1 MIKSMTAYARE
12 ELKQDYGVISW
23 ELRSVN
29 HRYLE
34 PFIRLPENYRSMESG
49 VRESLKKMLSRG
61 KLECV
66 FNLNSADGELSQ
78 PVVNA
83 SAVKELAALCADVGA
98 SMPNLRDL
106 SPLEVLKW
114 PGVLDTPTPDVER
127 ISKDGLAL
135 LVKTITELVA
145 TREREGAKLREALE
159 ERLTAMGLIVVEV
172 RRRMPEI
179 LAAVRQRLLD
189 RFEDL
194 SVQIDKDRLE
204 QEMIMLTQKSD
215 VEEELKRLEMHI
227 TEVQRILSSGEDK
240 PTGRQLDFLMQELN
254 REANTLCSKSM
265 DGDTTK
271 AGIDLKVY
279 IEQMREQVQNIE

>member
-12 ELKQDYGVISW
+12 ELKRDYGVISW

-34 PFIRLPENYRSMESG
+34 PFIRLPENYRAMEPG
-49 VRESLKKMLSRG
+49 VRESLKHMLSRG
-61 KLECV
+61 KVECAFSV
-66 FNLNSADGELSQ
+66 ASGGGQSDKLIVDK
-78 PVVNA
+78 NA
-83 SAVKELAALCADVGA
+83 VQQLAALCADVGVA
-98 SMPNLRDL
+98 FKDL
-106 SPLEVLKW
+106 SDISPLEVLKW
-114 PGVLDTPTPDVER
+114 PGVLDTPTPDVEK
-127 ISKDGLAL
+127 ISQDGLEL
-135 LVKTITELVA
+135 LVKTINELVV

-159 ERLTAMGLIVVEV
+159 ERLIAMHEIVGQV
-172 RRRMPEI
+172 RQRMPDI
-179 LAAVRQRLLD
+179 LAAVRARLLS
-189 RFEDL
+189 RFEEL
-194 SVQIDKDRLE
+194 SVQIDNDRLE
-204 QEMIMLTQKSD
+204 QEMIVLTQKSD

-227 TEVQRILSSGEDK
+227 SEVQRILASDDDK

-279 IEQMREQVQNIE
+279 IEQMREQIQNIE

>member
-34 PFIRLPENYRSMESG
+34 PFIRLPENYRSMEPA
-49 VRESLKKMLSRG
+49 VRDSLKKMLSRG

-66 FNLNSADGELSQ
+66 FNLNAADGK
-78 PVVNA
+78 A
-83 SAVKELAALCADVGA
+83 SKAIVDKVAVKELADLCADVGGA
-98 SMPNLRDL
+98 MNNLRDI

-114 PGVLDTPTPDVER
+114 PGVLDTPTPDVEK
-127 ISKDGLAL
+127 ISKDGLEL
-135 LVKTITELVA
+135 LVKALNELVV

-159 ERLTAMGLIVVEV
+159 ERLDAMSLIVVEV
-172 RRRMPEI
+172 RKRMPEI
-179 LAAVRQRLLD
+179 LDAVRQRLLG
-189 RFEDL
+189 RFEEL
-194 SVQIDKDRLE
+194 SVQVDKDRLE
-204 QEMIMLTQKSD
+204 QEMIILTQKSD

-227 TEVQRILSSGEDK
+227 SEVQRILASDENK

-265 DGDTTK
+265 DGDTTN

>member
-34 PFIRLPENYRSMESG
+34 PFIRLPENYRSMEPA
-49 VRESLKKMLSRG
+49 VRDSLKKMLSRG

-66 FNLNSADGELSQ
+66 FNLNAADGK
-78 PVVNA
+78 A
-83 SAVKELAALCADVGA
+83 SKAIVDKVAVKELADLCADVGGA
-98 SMPNLRDL
+98 MNNLRDI

-114 PGVLDTPTPDVER
+114 PGVLDTPTPDVEK
-127 ISKDGLAL
+127 ISKDGLELLLKAL
-135 LVKTITELVA
+135 SELVV

-159 ERLTAMGLIVVEV
+159 ERLDAMSLIVVEV
-172 RRRMPEI
+172 RKRMPEI
-179 LAAVRQRLLD
+179 LDAVRQRLLG
-189 RFEDL
+189 RFEEL
-194 SVQIDKDRLE
+194 SVQVDKDRLE
-204 QEMIMLTQKSD
+204 QEMIILTQKSD

-227 TEVQRILSSGEDK
+227 SEVQRILASDENK

-265 DGDTTK
+265 DGDTTN

>member
-34 PFIRLPENYRSMESG
+34 PFIRLPENYRSMEAG

-66 FNLNSADGELSQ
+66 FTVSTADGETAEA
-78 PVVNA
+78 VVDKK
-83 SAVKELAALCADVGA
+83 AVQQLAGLCADVA
-98 SMPNLRDL
+98 DVMPGLRDV

-127 ISKDGLAL
+127 IAADGQQL
-135 LVKTITELVA
+135 LIKTLQELVQ
-145 TREREGAKLREALE
+145 TREREGAKLRQALE
-159 ERLTAMGLIVVEV
+159 ERLSKMSVIVNDV
-172 RRRMPEI
+172 RQRMPDI
-179 LAAVRQRLLD
+179 LSAVRQRLLD
-189 RFEDL
+189 RFAELEAQVDN
-194 SVQIDKDRLE
+194 DRLE
-204 QEMIMLTQKSD
+204 QEMIILTQKSD

-227 TEVQRILSSGEDK
+227 EEVQRILAANHSK

>member
-12 ELKQDYGVISW
+12 ELKQEYGVISW

-34 PFIRLPENYRSMESG
+34 PFIRLPESFRSMEPG
-49 VRESLKKMLSRG
+49 VREALKAGLSRG
-61 KLECV
+61 KVECGFTITSSV
-66 FNLNSADGELSQ
+66 DQSDKVILDKDAIKQLAD
-78 PVVNA
+78 
-83 SAVKELAALCADVGA
+83 LCADVEHA
-98 SMPNLRDL
+98 FANLREINALD
-106 SPLEVLKW
+106 VLNW
-114 PGVLDTPTPDVER
+114 PGVLNKPTPDIEK
-127 ISKDGLAL
+127 IAEDGLSL
-135 LVKTITELVA
+135 LKSAISELVE
-145 TREREGAKLREALE
+145 TRAREGEKLRQALE
-159 ERLTAMGLIVVEV
+159 ERLVAMQAIVDTV
-172 RRRMPEI
+172 RTRMPEI

-189 RFEDL
+189 RFEEL
-194 SVQIDKDRLE
+194 GTQVDKDRIE
-204 QEMIMLTQKSD
+204 QEMVLLTQKSD

-227 TEVQRILSSGEDK
+227 SEVQRILASDENK
-240 PTGRQLDFLMQELN
+240 PMGRQLDFLMQELN

>member
-12 ELKQDYGVISW
+12 ELKREYGVISW

-34 PFIRLPENYRSMESG
+34 PFIRLPENYRGMEPG
-49 VRESLKKMLSRG
+49 VRESLKQMLSRG
-61 KLECV
+61 KIECGFSV
-66 FNLNSADGELSQ
+66 NVGDGEVARA
-78 PVVNA
+78 VVDVI
-83 SAVKELAALCADVGA
+83 AVKELAELCGDAANV
-98 SMPNLRDL
+98 MPNLREI

-127 ISKDGLAL
+127 ISIDGLEL
-135 LVKTITELVA
+135 LVKTIHGLVA
-145 TREREGAKLREALE
+145 TREREGAKLRDALE
-159 ERLTAMGLIVVEV
+159 ERLTSMSLIVDNV
-172 RRRMPEI
+172 RERMPEI
-179 LAAVRQRLLD
+179 LAAVRQRLLN
-189 RFEDL
+189 RFEEL
-194 SVQIDKDRLE
+194 SVQVDKDRLE
-204 QEMIMLTQKSD
+204 QEMIILTQKSD

-227 TEVQRILSSGEDK
+227 SEVQRILASNEDK

>member
-34 PFIRLPENYRSMESG
+34 PFIRLPENCRAMEPG
-49 VRESLKKMLSRG
+49 VREALKKMLSRG

-66 FNLNSADGELSQ
+66 FNLNAVDSQ
-78 PVVNA
+78 SEKVLVNKV
-83 SAVKELAALCADVGA
+83 AVKALAGLCADVA
-98 SMPNLRDL
+98 DVMPDLRGI
-106 SPLEVLKW
+106 SSLEVLKW
-114 PGVLDTPTPDVER
+114 PGVLDTPTPDIER
-127 ISKDGLAL
+127 ISQDGLELLHQTIAG
-135 LVKTITELVA
+135 LVK

-159 ERLTAMGLIVVEV
+159 ERLRAMEQIVIAV
-172 RRRMPEI
+172 RERMPDI
-179 LAAVRQRLLD
+179 LETVRQRLLA
-189 RFEDL
+189 RFEEL
-194 SVQIDKDRLE
+194 NVQVDRDRLE
-204 QEMIMLTQKSD
+204 QEMIILTQKSD

-227 TEVQRILSSGEDK
+227 SEVQRVLSSDEDK
-240 PTGRQLDFLMQELN
+240 PMGRQLDFLMQELN

-271 AGIDLKVY
+271 AGIDLKVF

>member
-12 ELKQDYGVISW
+12 ELKREYGVISW

-34 PFIRLPENYRSMESG
+34 PFIRLPENFRGMESN
-49 VRESLKKMLSRG
+49 VRESLKQMLSRG

-66 FNLNSADGELSQ
+66 FNVNLGGEQSDSAIVDA
-78 PVVNA
+78 N
-83 SAVKELAALCADVGA
+83 AVKQLADLVAEVGNT
-98 SMPNLRDL
+98 MPNLRDI
-106 SPLEVLKW
+106 SALEVLKW
-114 PGVLDTPTPDVER
+114 PGVLDTPSPDVDN
-127 ISKDGLAL
+127 ISKDGIAL
-135 LVKTITELVA
+135 LVDTIKELVK

-159 ERLTAMGLIVVEV
+159 ERLIAMSSIVDEV
-172 RRRMPEI
+172 RLRMPDI

-189 RFEDL
+189 RFDEL
-194 SVQIDKDRLE
+194 SVQVDKDRLA
-204 QEMIMLTQKSD
+204 QEMIILTQKSD

-227 TEVQRILSSGEDK
+227 SEVHRILASAENK